1 MIRVL
6 IFPID
11 ALALLTYTLI
21 TLFQAALR
29 VRPGK
34 RGAFELAVQNADK
47 GTLVEEEVLRRATQ
61 FEEAGLPVIL
71 TRVRA
76 RGSVSE

>member
-1 MIRVL
+1 MHGFFL
-6 IFPID
+6 ID
-11 ALALLTYTLI
+11 ALESSIHTLI
-21 TLFQAALR
+21 TRFQAALR

-47 GTLVEEEVLRRATQ
+47 GTLEEEEVLRRATQ

-71 TRVRA
+71 TRVRG